1 MKESERKKSL
11 NLLELKP
18 ARNLKWEVGENGEV
32 ILLVPKFQNRFLVK
46 NLMPR
51 IKRPFFKIKLDNYGS
66 LIWNS
71 CDGNTTV
78 GEMSDKLKETFGASF
93 DPSYERIGK
102 FVNQLVRD
110 KFLSIP
116 NLP

>member
-1 MKESERKKSL
+1 MKKPDDKQNI

-18 ARNLKWEVGENGEV
+18 ARNLKWEVGNNGEV

-66 LIWNS
+66 LIWNY

-78 GEMSDKLKETFGASF
+78 GEMSDKLKENFGENF
-93 DPSYERIGK
+93 DPAYDRIGK

-110 KFLSIP
+110 KFLNISNIP
-116 NLP
+116 